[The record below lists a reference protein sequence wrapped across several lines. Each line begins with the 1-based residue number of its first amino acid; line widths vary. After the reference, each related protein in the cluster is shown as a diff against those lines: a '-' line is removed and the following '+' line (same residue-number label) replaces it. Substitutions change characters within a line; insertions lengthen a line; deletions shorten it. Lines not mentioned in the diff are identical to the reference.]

1 MIDKK
6 DKSAREKIRR
16 EEEEHGVPMFR
27 SFMDRKIEKLSK
39 GFEETD
45 QLDEL
50 KNQPPPGDSAIFC
63 DDGTTP
69 ITDDLFTEAEYNAA
83 EAERSGYS
91 NYSYWGSTLRVFLKK
106 KISVFLLIFLVLLL
120 VFTFIQPLL
129 PNQKD
134 PLKIYNTIVGGR
146 ETHLRNVQPN
156 KEFWFG
162 TNSIGQDLW
171 SRIWRGTRTSLFIG
185 LCVAITNNIIG
196 IVLGSIWGYA
206 RKMDWLFT
214 EIYNL
219 FDNIP
224 YTILRM
230 LLLYIMKPSLKTM
243 IFVMCLTGW
252 IGMSKYI
259 RNQIL
264 IYRDREYNLA
274 SRCLGTPGLQIVL
287 RNILP
292 QLVSVIMLQTALAIP
307 DAIGSEVF
315 LTYIGLGLPISLP
328 SLGNLI
334 NEGRKVML
342 VPSQQYQ
349 LIFPVIVVAAITISF
364 YALGNAFADASDPRN
379 HR

>member
-334 NEGRKVML
+334 NEGRQVIL
-342 VPSQQYQ
+342 VPSQRYQ